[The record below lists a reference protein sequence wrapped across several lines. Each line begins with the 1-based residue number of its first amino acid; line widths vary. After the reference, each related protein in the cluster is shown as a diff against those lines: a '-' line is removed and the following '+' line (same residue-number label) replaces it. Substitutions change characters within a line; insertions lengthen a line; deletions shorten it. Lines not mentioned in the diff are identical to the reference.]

1 MTVTRLP
8 ISWHHPVCAA
18 RRPGKAVLVA
28 SGPVAGLERLGR
40 VARNRAGEVD
50 VISTPGCSRSQASR
64 ASAVRAR
71 AAHQHVCASRRRSG
85 SWRSSDAGAGRRSTP
100 STRGTRSAGNGRR
113 SSTRTTVC
121 RETSMASTASTRAR
135 RRRSARP
142 AGACAA
148 DSVRARREAAHGRS
162 AGRSPRCAPQAPDT
176 RNDPYTSAIERDV
189 GHDPLIMR
197 VHPARFDAADRTGH
211 GPAHPSV
218 TSSMT
223 SGDSQKTPC
232 SQAGRHHAQLI
243 VRHPDT
249 PSPPK
254 GRQSQFRPR
263 EDGKHG
269 YG

>member
-28 SGPVAGLERLGR
+28 SGPVAGQERLGH

-85 SWRSSDAGAGRRSTP
+85 SSRSSDAGAGRSRRPRVPAVPAARAT
-100 STRGTRSAGNGRR
+100 AG
-113 SSTRTTVC
+113 
-121 RETSMASTASTRAR
+121 AAARAR
-135 RRRSARP
+135 RCAGRP
-142 AGACAA
+142 PWPALRAPAHDGADLPGQPGRVPLIAFEQAGKLPSKVCRTQ
-148 DSVRARREAAHGRS
+148 STAAHLRRGVPTTIRTRRPSSGTLATIRS
-162 AGRSPRCAPQAPDT
+162 SYACTRLVSMPQTGQGTAPP
-176 RNDPYTSAIERDV
+176 
-189 GHDPLIMR
+189 
-197 VHPARFDAADRTGH
+197 
-211 GPAHPSV
+211 GPGSTHPSV

-232 SQAGRHHAQLI
+232 SQAGPTSRTAHREASRHAVTTESATEPI
-243 VRHPDT
+243 
-249 PSPPK
+249 
-254 GRQSQFRPR
+254 
-263 EDGKHG
+263 
-269 YG
+269 

>member
-28 SGPVAGLERLGR
+28 SGPVAGQERLGR
-40 VARNRAGEVD
+40 VARNHAGEVD
-50 VISTPGCSRSQASR
+50 VISTPECSRSQASR

-85 SWRSSDAGAGRRSTP
+85 SSRSSDAGAGRRSTP
-100 STRGTRSAGNGRR
+100 STRGTRSAGNGGR

-148 DSVRARREAAHGRS
+148 DSVRASREAAHGRS
-162 AGRSPRCAPQAPDT
+162 AGRSPQLR
-176 RNDPYTSAIERDV
+176 
-189 GHDPLIMR
+189 
-197 VHPARFDAADRTGH
+197 
-211 GPAHPSV
+211 
-218 TSSMT
+218 T
-223 SGDSQKTPC
+223 SGAGYPQRSVHAGHR
-232 SQAGRHHAQLI
+232 AGRWPRSAHHA
-243 VRHPDT
+243 RAPGSFRCRRPDRARPRPDPDPPT
-249 PSPPK
+249 RLSPP
-254 GRQSQFRPR
+254 R
-263 EDGKHG
+263 
-269 YG
+269 